1 MDNAA
6 GILLIVG
13 SWLLPI
19 AILVYLLRAINTSS
33 WGSAASTQL
42 PSEWLR
48 RWSASKPEATSFPEP
63 DPFAVAPGSQAGDGP
78 LHQRPATRR

>member
-19 AILVYLLRAINTSS
+19 AILVYVLQAINTIILGLRSINT
-33 WGSAASTQL
+33 ATQRMAEALERIEARGDEL
-42 PSEWLR
+42 P
-48 RWSASKPEATSFPEP
+48 
-63 DPFAVAPGSQAGDGP
+63 
-78 LHQRPATRR
+78 